1 MAGKRV
7 VVIGAGLAG
16 LSAAALLA
24 ESGFDV
30 TVVEKNETPG
40 GVARKYEISEFT
52 FDMGP
57 TWYLMPELVALYFSL
72 FRKKPTDFFDLYKLD
87 PSCKVFLGKEEH
99 LLLRPDMEH
108 NRQVFESLEKGGASK
123 LDEYL
128 ENAHRKYRTIMAKFM
143 YSDLISL
150 SDILNMKM
158 IFEGIK
164 LRVFQ
169 KIGRHVNR
177 FFTNPVIVK
186 LLEFSYVVRGCKPD
200 GSSAL
205 YSFLSHGDFSRGV
218 YYPSRGIY
226 SLVNALY
233 VIARARDARFFFGDE
248 VKSIQVDKKK
258 RKATG
263 VYIDRGFIPA
273 DIVLSA
279 VDYHHTE
286 MELLPARYRSYSKR
300 YWKSRVM
307 APSAMIILLGV
318 KKRLKS
324 LEHHNIVLSEDQD
337 AHVTHLFDNPG
348 WPDNP
353 SFYVTC
359 ASKTDANVAPDG
371 CENLYILVPVAP
383 GLDDSKQLREQFADR
398 ILAKLEEYTGESI
411 RKHIVVKRLI
421 SHRNFSF
428 THNLFSGSAL
438 GLAHTSMQ
446 TAVFRPSRKSQKVE
460 NLYYTGH
467 YTHPGIGMPMVLVS
481 SQLTV
486 KRIINDRRN

>member
-24 ESGFDV
+24 ERGFDV

-40 GVARKYEISEFT
+40 GVARKYEISGFT

-57 TWYLMPELVALYFSL
+57 NWYLMPELVTLYFSL
-72 FRKKPTDFFDLYKLD
+72 FRKKPTDFYNLYKLD
-87 PSCKVFLGKEEH
+87 PSCKVFLGKEKH
-99 LLLRPDMEH
+99 VLLRPDREH
-108 NRQVFESLEKGGASK
+108 NRQVFESLETGGAAK
-123 LDEYL
+123 LDKYL
-128 ENAHRKYRTIMAKFM
+128 ENAHRNYTTTMAQYMYRDF
-143 YSDLISL
+143 ISL
-150 SDILNMKM
+150 SDTLNMKTISEM
-158 IFEGIK
+158 IK
-164 LRVFQ
+164 VRVFQ
-169 KIGRHVNR
+169 RLGGHIKR
-177 FFTNPVIVK
+177 FFTNPVILK
-186 LLEFSYVVRGCKPD
+186 LLEFSFIVRGCKPD
-200 GSSAL
+200 DSSAL
-205 YSFLSHGDFSRGV
+205 YSFVSHGDFGKGV
-218 YYPSRGIY
+218 YYPGRGIY
-226 SLVNALY
+226 SLVNALFL
-233 VIARARDARFFFGDE
+233 IARARETRFFFGDQ
-248 VKSIQVDKKK
+248 VKSIQIDKKK

-263 VYIDRGFIPA
+263 VHIERGFIPA

-286 MELLPARYRSYSKR
+286 MELLPARYRSYRER

-307 APSAMIILLGV
+307 APSAMIIMLGL

-337 AHVTHLFDNPG
+337 SHFAHLFDNPV

-371 CENLYILVPVAP
+371 CENLFILVPVAP
-383 GLDDSKQLREQFADR
+383 GLDDSKQSREEFAER

-411 RKHIVVKRLI
+411 RKHILVKRLI
-421 SHRNFSF
+421 SHRNFISS
-428 THNLFSGSAL
+428 HNLYRGSAL
-438 GLAHTSMQ
+438 GLAHTTMQ
-446 TAVFRPSRKSQKVE
+446 MAMFRPSRQSRKVK

-486 KRIINDRRN
+486 RRIQNDLKN